1 MQLEVLWLP
10 AKARS
15 AYADNVVS
23 VGVYGVALI
32 KHSQTIS
39 LKWLF
44 ETIRSLCLRTILQ
57 EA

>member
-39 LKWLF
+39 LK
-44 ETIRSLCLRTILQ
+44 
-57 EA
+57 